1 MPILATLR
9 FRFFI
14 TLAMRIISLRDEIYL
29 RSAAKKGIHPRSFRG
44 DSKPLLSAFSGEDH
58 ILQAASFQPS
68 DPPIAAVLI
77 FHGIGERLAYWQS
90 VQNLLARH
98 GITSLIFH
106 YSGYGKSTGAI
117 TPHNLHRNAHA
128 AYAALRQIIPTDT
141 PIFLLGFS
149 MGTAVAADVASH
161 LSPPAQ
167 GLILCEAF
175 PTLREAAARIASSPL
190 LSHLLPDI
198 WRTIDT
204 TQTLTQPL
212 LVVHSHSDELF
223 PTSFADSIYRSA
235 KSQQIHPVEL
245 FITTGFSHNEPYQN
259 PRLSYWQPILDFIS
273 RHAALHANASSL
285 HAQTPSD

>member
-1 MPILATLR
+1 MSILATLR

-14 TLAMRIISLRDEIYL
+14 TLAMRVISLRDTIYL
-29 RSAAKKGIHPRSFRG
+29 RSAAKKGIYTPSSSG
-44 DSKPLLSAFSGEDH
+44 DSNLLLSYISSEGHA
-58 ILQAASFQPS
+58 LQAATLHPS
-68 DPPIAAVLI
+68 DPPIASVLI

-98 GITSLIFH
+98 GIASLIFH

-175 PTLREAAARIASSPL
+175 PTLRAAAACVASSSL

-198 WRTIDT
+198 WRTVDT
-204 TQTLTQPL
+204 VQTLTQPL

-223 PTSFADSIYRSA
+223 PASFAHSIYRSA
-235 KSQQIHPVEL
+235 KSQQTHPAEL

-259 PRLSYWQPILDFIS
+259 PRLTYWQPILDFIS
-273 RHAALHANASSL
+273 HHAALHANASSL
-285 HAQTPSD
+285 HSQTPSN